1 MSLNLI
7 WKVENY
13 LRNIYDLGQG
23 QAPTNWIREPRHDLI
38 AFPELYSYGIGGVNF
53 ERLVKLCKTDFF
65 SVKFLNRNKMYAKNS
80 DYLFVCQQFLERH
93 LLESNISV
101 KAQKGKVQKGPDGTK
116 IISCDN
122 LVCADYT
129 GILFG
134 SCNPAKPPLK
144 VCALLRGL
152 PSLSLTRML
161 EDGLSS
167 KLCKEV
173 VSLIWRCVISTS
185 LE

>member
-38 AFPELYSYGIGGVNF
+38 AFPELYSYGVGGVNF

-122 LVCADYT
+122 AFDIFSKIPGTPQYWKT
-129 GILFG
+129 YRNELF
-134 SCNPAKPPLK
+134 A
-144 VCALLRGL
+144 R
-152 PSLSLTRML
+152 
-161 EDGLSS
+161 
-167 KLCKEV
+167 
-173 VSLIWRCVISTS
+173 
-185 LE
+185 

>member
-7 WKVENY
+7 WKVEKY

-122 LVCADYT
+122 AFDIFSKIPGTPHT
-129 GILFG
+129 GRPTEMSYLLG
-134 SCNPAKPPLK
+134 SVIQSRTN
-144 VCALLRGL
+144 
-152 PSLSLTRML
+152 
-161 EDGLSS
+161 S
-167 KLCKEV
+167 KASFK
-173 VSLIWRCVISTS
+173 IQ
-185 LE
+185 